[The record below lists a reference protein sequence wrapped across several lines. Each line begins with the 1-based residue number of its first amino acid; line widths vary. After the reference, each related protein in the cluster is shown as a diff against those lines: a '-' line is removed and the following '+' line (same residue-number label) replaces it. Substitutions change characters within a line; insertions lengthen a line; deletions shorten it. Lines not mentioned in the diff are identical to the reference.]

1 MRLSSTRSVV
11 DLCSGGTGRLSSV
24 VCLRPSGTHRPVPD
38 DPQAFG
44 RASAAVPT
52 ARVGLP
58 TTCHKRRICHNRTW
72 LHLHRIGM
80 HMALPS
86 DIPHRREPHVRLTW
100 CDGYSQV
107 MVLGLELMMAGH
119 EGAMSSD
126 ILFPSVIRHTLRQA
140 TERLRKVPH
149 LPRERMYR
157 RHVSYSACHRSTS
170 RMVFRARLWID
181 ECGMPVTPT

>member
-1 MRLSSTRSVV
+1 
-11 DLCSGGTGRLSSV
+11 
-24 VCLRPSGTHRPVPD
+24 
-38 DPQAFG
+38 
-44 RASAAVPT
+44 
-52 ARVGLP
+52 
-58 TTCHKRRICHNRTW
+58 
-72 LHLHRIGM
+72 
-80 HMALPS
+80 MALPS

-107 MVLGLELMMAGH
+107 MVLELELMMAGH

-157 RHVSYSACHRSTS
+157 RHASYSACHRSTS

>member
-1 MRLSSTRSVV
+1 M

-24 VCLRPSGTHRPVPD
+24 SDPVERIAQCRTIRKPSAEHLQLYQQHVLGFQPHVTKDAP
-38 DPQAFG
+38 AT
-44 RASAAVPT
+44 T
-52 ARVGLP
+52 APGY
-58 TTCHKRRICHNRTW
+58 TCTEF
-72 LHLHRIGM
+72 GM

-140 TERLRKVPH
+140 TERLRKVPRTYVQTT
-149 LPRERMYR
+149 RELLSMSSFNLKNG
-157 RHVSYSACHRSTS
+157 V
-170 RMVFRARLWID
+170 
-181 ECGMPVTPT
+181 